1 MKKALYIL
9 TILLLAGAA
18 EAKPKKLAEMFI
30 VADHDWRL
38 VAQTMPAYQE
48 ALVSVWINTAKPWFV
63 RAMNSSTNALEC
75 TNAAFVVCNV
85 GWIAYTN
92 AAEDQK
98 DCYAITNLQAKQDT
112 NTVNAKVAKE
122 LEKLGS
128 PQQLKVY
135 GVKSVSLDYF
145 KVYGV
150 KSVRLDYFMEH
161 DFKNNDP
168 YFRKQ

>member
-18 EAKPKKLAEMFI
+18 EATPKKLTEMFI
-30 VADHDWRL
+30 VADHDWRM
-38 VAQTMPAYQE
+38 VAQAMPQYQE
-48 ALVSVWINTAKPWFV
+48 ALVDVWINTKKPWFV

-98 DCYAITNLQAKQDT
+98 DCYAITSLQAKQDT
-112 NTVNAKVAKE
+112 NTVNEKVAKE
-122 LEKLGS
+122 LEKLGK
-128 PQQLKVY
+128 PHQLKVY
-135 GVKSVSLDYF
+135 GVADDN
-145 KVYGV
+145 
-150 KSVRLDYFMEH
+150 LDYFMEH

-168 YFRKQ
+168 YYRAQ